1 MKRNLVILY
10 LILGMSL
17 FANSSDYFHP
27 NLSLIPSINPN
38 KLSIGHT
45 LSFTSGIS
53 SNYASMYES
62 KYTNHIS
69 YEFSPKL
76 SIQIDLSVV
85 NYGFTNFNS
94 DFSIESNGSNDTKI
108 FPEFQLNWKP
118 TENSSVTIEF
128 KRYNSYSYP
137 SYWY

>member
-1 MKRNLVILY
+1 MKRTMLL
-10 LILGMSL
+10 LCLFWGLSL
-17 FANSSDYFHP
+17 FGNGADYFRP

-38 KLSIGHT
+38 KLSIGHS
-45 LSFTSGIS
+45 LSFSSGIS
-53 SNYASMYES
+53 SNYSSMYES

-76 SIQIDLSVV
+76 SIQIDLSIV

-94 DFSIESNGSNDTKI
+94 DFSIESNGSNDTKLV
-108 FPEFQLNWKP
+108 PEFRLDWKP

-128 KRYNSYSYP
+128 KRYNGYSHP
-137 SYWY
+137 NYWY